1 MNTTFVDSIESELT
15 LLVSSDDPNEM
26 LSKIGDMVS
35 IDDYMLEPAGSFL
48 IRDFYL
54 DTPTGELTG
63 QRWALRIRREGEQ
76 VWITVKGPSQE
87 RSGGILERTEMELPS
102 SPKAFATLS
111 GLPVMQSLSISPF
124 QKIKTQGD
132 PLETFINAGLIVIQ
146 KRETRRVIRLLRHIT
161 TNQVV
166 AELALDRVMYH
177 IDDKVLR
184 HYEIE
189 IESKGKEAA
198 LVVQHIAEYV
208 LRLYPD
214 ELRKWPHTKFATGMA
229 IQALLS
235 EESFKNTLRLSDLK
249 TASYGLIEKHLARD
263 V

>member
-15 LLVSSDDPNEM
+15 LLVSSDDPDQM

-48 IRDFYL
+48 IRDYYL
-54 DTPTGELTG
+54 DTPTGELSG

-76 VWITVKGPSQE
+76 VWITVKGPSRE
-87 RSGGILERTEMELPS
+87 RSGGILERTEVELPW

-111 GLPVMQSLSISPF
+111 SLPVMQSSSISPL
-124 QKIKTQGD
+124 QKITTPGD
-132 PLETFINAGLIVIQ
+132 AMETLIDAGLRVIQ
-146 KRETRRVIRLLRHIT
+146 KRETRRVIRLVRHIE

-177 IDDKVLR
+177 IDDMALL

-198 LVVQHIAEYV
+198 SAVQHIAEYL
-208 LRLYPD
+208 LRSYPD
-214 ELRKWPHTKFATGMA
+214 ELRKWPHTKFSTGRA

-235 EESFKNTLRLSDLK
+235 EESFKNTLGLNDLK
-249 TASYGLIEKHLARD
+249 TASYGLIEKYLAWD